1 MGGVDGG
8 LIGDGGG
15 DHGGGLGGGGGEGGG
30 NGLGG
35 GMMPQRGPQSSQSV
49 ASSPTPGLVKV
60 REIVRVEVCEG
71 ARERVPH
78 VPEGSRDVLAGE
90 ENLGKLVLMKLK
102 G

>member
-1 MGGVDGG
+1 MDGG

-71 ARERVPH
+71 ARERVRVPH